1 MNRRPPEP
9 PEKLVVM
16 GRILAPFGVRGW
28 IKVQPNTAEIRN
40 LVAYRNWWVGQ
51 DGDWREAAVAE
62 AKVQGSTV
70 VARFTGCDDREAAA
84 TLRGKAVAVP
94 RASLPEPKSGEF
106 YWADLIGLAVVN
118 EEALELGR
126 IVGMLET
133 GANDVLVVQGERE
146 RLVPFIA
153 TVIREVDLPSGIVR
167 VDWAADY

>member
-1 MNRRPPEP
+1 
-9 PEKLVVM
+9 M
-16 GRILAPFGVRGW
+16 GRISAPFGVKGW

-40 LVAYRNWWVGQ
+40 LLAYRRWWVEQ
-51 DGDWREAAVAE
+51 AGDWREAAVAE

-70 VARFTGCDDREAAA
+70 VARLAGCDDREAAA
-84 TLRGKAVAVP
+84 ALRGKAVAVP
-94 RASLPEPKSGEF
+94 RAALPEARSGEF

-118 EEALELGR
+118 EEALELWRVIG
-126 IVGMLET
+126 VLET

-146 RLVPFIA
+146 RLIPFIA